1 MADVSAG
8 FWWANRGTQR
18 LNYSLA
24 LFSSRQRRFDS
35 HEGSFLRLRFS
46 HELVLLAQL
55 SKLFHVLAGA
65 STTKA
70 SNFWLKPLATRRA
83 HSERCM
89 PGLAV
94 VVKERVLTQIPCVIV
109 CSSRSLYMLLHDN
122 LRWRETSSNIMFTK
136 VIRAILQSSSMLLL
150 VRALKRFEMLI
161 LAAGNQLPITGQ
173 VCTHYILNCSL
184 SID

>member
-1 MADVSAG
+1 MSVHRNLRRTGSGHLQHANQPRMRLADCSLCYLACNWKTFMQWSGLMADVSAG

-35 HEGSFLRLRFS
+35 HERSFLQLRFS

-65 STTKA
+65 SSTKA
-70 SNFWLKPLATRRA
+70 SNFWLKPLAARRA

-109 CSSRSLYMLLHDN
+109 CSSRSLYMFLHDN
-122 LRWRETSSNIMFTK
+122 LRW
-136 VIRAILQSSSMLLL
+136 
-150 VRALKRFEMLI
+150 
-161 LAAGNQLPITGQ
+161 
-173 VCTHYILNCSL
+173 
-184 SID
+184 